1 MDREDRLAVN
11 DWLTV
16 RDVAE
21 RLKVSEETVRRWV
34 REGDLPALV
43 LGRKAG
49 HRIQSAD
56 LEAFIAARYGL
67 GSKEAA

>member
-1 MDREDRLAVN
+1 MTDSKKSASD

-21 RLKVSEETVRRWV
+21 RLKVTEETVRRWV
-34 REGDLPALV
+34 RDGDLPALV
-43 LGRKAG
+43 LGKKAG
-49 HRIQSAD
+49 HRIRSTD
-56 LEAFIAARYGL
+56 LDAFIAARYGL